1 MSAIKRVDCI
11 SVQIF
16 IMLSFIYS
24 IVPAVTGMGKATVGK
39 SVLTPRVFSFAN
51 LTAAE
56 NFQHSIPSSRK
67 TIFPSQLNEFDFDL
81 HTSSDKGNR

>member
-56 NFQHSIPSSRK
+56 NFSAFDSVVQKDNISVSITRV
-67 TIFPSQLNEFDFDL
+67 
-81 HTSSDKGNR
+81 